1 MKKIALVMTL
11 LAMIGTLVAA
21 PKIKIDKVDPPYW
34 FAGMKNP
41 SLQIMLYGEGIGDAT
56 VTTDAA
62 GVKVDSVVCL
72 DSKNYLFVYL
82 NVADAQPGT
91 IELTLQQKGK
101 KKYVLPYELRQRER
115 AAADRKGFDA
125 GDVLY
130 MLMPDRFANGDPS
143 NDTTTSRV

>member
-1 MKKIALVMTL
+1 
-11 LAMIGTLVAA
+11 MIGTLVAA

-56 VTTDAA
+56 VTTNAA

-91 IELTLQQKGK
+91 IEHTLQ
-101 KKYVLPYELRQRER
+101 
-115 AAADRKGFDA
+115 
-125 GDVLY
+125 
-130 MLMPDRFANGDPS
+130 
-143 NDTTTSRV
+143 